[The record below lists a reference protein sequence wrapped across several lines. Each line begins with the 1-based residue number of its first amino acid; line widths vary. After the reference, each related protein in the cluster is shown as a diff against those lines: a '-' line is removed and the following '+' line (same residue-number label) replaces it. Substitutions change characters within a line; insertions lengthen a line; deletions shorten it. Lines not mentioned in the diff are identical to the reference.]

1 MNLPLI
7 FGLLL
12 ATGVGLI
19 LSSVLNTRSISF
31 SDRVASQL
39 RGETLRESLLKEQ
52 ERRERQG
59 VAVDDPGHL
68 TGVGAGVDR
77 DVGQGRVEGGHGGHD
92 HADGRA

>member
-39 RGETLRESLLKEQ
+39 RGETQRESLLKEQ
-52 ERRERQG
+52 ERSEPSLLE
-59 VAVDDPGHL
+59 AISSF
-68 TGVGAGVDR
+68 
-77 DVGQGRVEGGHGGHD
+77 
-92 HADGRA
+92 

>member
-52 ERRERQG
+52 ERREPACWRRFRRSARRFC
-59 VAVDDPGHL
+59 VRCL
-68 TGVGAGVDR
+68 R
-77 DVGQGRVEGGHGGHD
+77 R
-92 HADGRA
+92 

>member
-7 FGLLL
+7 FSLLL
-12 ATGVGLI
+12 AAGVGLI

-52 ERRERQG
+52 
-59 VAVDDPGHL
+59 
-68 TGVGAGVDR
+68 
-77 DVGQGRVEGGHGGHD
+77 
-92 HADGRA
+92 

>member
-31 SDRVASQL
+31 ADRVASQL
-39 RGETLRESLLKEQ
+39 RGETLRESL
-52 ERRERQG
+52 
-59 VAVDDPGHL
+59 
-68 TGVGAGVDR
+68 
-77 DVGQGRVEGGHGGHD
+77 
-92 HADGRA
+92 

>member
-39 RGETLRESLLKEQ
+39 RGETLRESLLRSRSAVSRACW
-52 ERRERQG
+52 RRFRRSARRFC
-59 VAVDDPGHL
+59 VRCL
-68 TGVGAGVDR
+68 R
-77 DVGQGRVEGGHGGHD
+77 R
-92 HADGRA
+92 